1 MKTEYDADV
10 AVLYP
15 NTGRTGTVKKQTGE
29 NKSFLPVNFLPKIK
43 FCSIV
48 FYNLIFYNVIKEKN
62 ETNETN

>member
-29 NKSFLPVNFLPKIK
+29 NKSFLPVNFLL
-43 FCSIV
+43 
-48 FYNLIFYNVIKEKN
+48 LIWQSRH
-62 ETNETN
+62 